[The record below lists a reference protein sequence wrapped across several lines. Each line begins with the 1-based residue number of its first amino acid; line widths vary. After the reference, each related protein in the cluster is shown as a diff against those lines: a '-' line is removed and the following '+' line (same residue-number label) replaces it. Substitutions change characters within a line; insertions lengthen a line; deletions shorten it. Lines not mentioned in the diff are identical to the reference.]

1 MRGPSSLVT
10 GTALEPDRLQFASF
24 ARFDL
29 KLFGGAAQVFGPNPV
44 TRGLRLTV
52 AIDNV
57 LGKRPLVSNLAGV
70 TPLGYQPIYRDPL
83 GRLVSVE
90 LRKVF

>member
-1 MRGPSSLVT
+1 VT
-10 GTALEPDRLQFASF
+10 
-24 ARFDL
+24 
-29 KLFGGAAQVFGPNPV
+29 V
-44 TRGLRLTV
+44 TV
-52 AIDNV
+52 DNL
-57 LGKRPLVSNLAGV
+57 LGKRQQVSNLAGI